1 MDWPTCLSRYSDLN
15 DEGIEAAKGEAMARA
30 ISPYV
35 RTLTDMIGYAINLS
49 GGRAKLREIY
59 ATVKR
64 IRPKTPDASIRSDLY
79 RGIDKGLFRRFPD
92 GTYGRGETIPLEF
105 PLDNLSMSGLIAEDK
120 LLTPYTPLEAEL
132 EEAFIKNYRR
142 VFDSTALY
150 IPIKKLVGQSL
161 RKVTDGLM
169 LDLDEKGRGRFWIV
183 ELELSTHDLE
193 SHVQAQV
200 LGFLRALDDEKTLR
214 KLVGIAHEYIARVT
228 GIDGE
233 DEGWDITF
241 FEGQQ
246 KKMYPRTL
254 EPYQHL
260 DAVFHQNSGVII
272 VIDEV
277 TNELREIVESIS
289 KLRPVRV
296 VEFKSFKDDG
306 KKAYTFS
313 HVDVRISS

>member
-142 VFDSTALY
+142 FSTAQRSTFQSRSW
-150 IPIKKLVGQSL
+150 LV
-161 RKVTDGLM
+161 KV
-169 LDLDEKGRGRFWIV
+169 
-183 ELELSTHDLE
+183 
-193 SHVQAQV
+193 
-200 LGFLRALDDEKTLR
+200 
-214 KLVGIAHEYIARVT
+214 
-228 GIDGE
+228 
-233 DEGWDITF
+233 
-241 FEGQQ
+241 
-246 KKMYPRTL
+246 
-254 EPYQHL
+254 
-260 DAVFHQNSGVII
+260 
-272 VIDEV
+272 
-277 TNELREIVESIS
+277 
-289 KLRPVRV
+289 
-296 VEFKSFKDDG
+296 
-306 KKAYTFS
+306 
-313 HVDVRISS
+313 